1 MEIARIRIRF
11 VKFWIL
17 VRSLVCLGSISR
29 LPKLNYFG
37 SLSLVCLQNEV
48 KGILG
53 VFVFFFFRRLLTDR
67 DIWDVG

>member
-1 MEIARIRIRF
+1 MEIAGIRIRF
-11 VKFWIL
+11 VNFGIL
-17 VRSLVCLGSISR
+17 DFGSISR

-53 VFVFFFFRRLLTDR
+53 VFGFFSQ
-67 DIWDVG
+67 VAHG

>member
-1 MEIARIRIRF
+1 
-11 VKFWIL
+11 L

-53 VFVFFFFRRLLTDR
+53 VFFFFFRRLLTDR